1 MDDLKLYA
9 SNKKPLESLIQ
20 TVRVFSN
27 DIVMEF
33 PATKCALLIMKKGK
47 MVNSDKIALPNET
60 TIKGLKQ
67 GNSYNYLKVIR
78 AYRMK
83 HHEMKENAKI
93 EYYKQVRKILETKL
107 NGGNI
112 ITEINTWAIS
122 LLRYSAAFLDWAR
135 AEFEQMDRRT
145 RKFMTMHRALNPKS
159 DVARIYLSRKEGGR
173 GLISVE
179 DIAKLAIL
187 GLERHVLTSEE
198 VPLIAARKV
207 DGDYEQHLGM
217 IESGRI

>member
-112 ITEINTWAIS
+112 ITEITTWAIS

-187 GLERHVLTSEE
+187 GLERYALTSEE
-198 VPLIAARKV
+198 VLLIAAEKWM
-207 DGDYEQHLGM
+207 EIM
-217 IESGRI
+217 NNIWE

>member
-187 GLERHVLTSEE
+187 GLERYALTSEE
-198 VPLIAARKV
+198 VLLIAARKV

-217 IESGRI
+217 TESERI